1 MAAKVEKDKC
11 AQIISQNLQ
20 LDENVVSRILVLLD
34 NDNTIPFIAR
44 YRKEHS
50 GGLDPAVLRH
60 IDGQY
65 QLLKEVQKKA
75 ESTKKKIGD
84 QLTIEIREA
93 LDNAQSVEEVD
104 EIFGPFKKGKQRT
117 LAGRARQLGLDV
129 AAERVLV
136 HPQSVNL
143 RDWVKKDTK
152 GLSNIKE
159 VSTGVQHVLAE
170 TISKDPSTSESLKA
184 LMEGCITLE
193 TSLSRSASKKTEA
206 EVNKYKQYHAFKM
219 PITRLRSHQ
228 ETLRGCFLLPLKM
241 HTVDFLSLE
250 FVGGP
255 GKVLE
260 VGVIYPIGRKTKRQ
274 EAEDRVKEM
283 ERFWRWESYILL
295 AVKQRGR
302 RLRTESRRWCE
313 TIAIGNGVG
322 CREAE
327 TFISDLIKSKAFHP
341 LDPRY
346 CIVSEDGASVYS
358 ASNEAMLELP
368 NLEISMRGA
377 VSLGRRL
384 QDPLLEL
391 VKIEPKHLGIGMYQH
406 DIPEVLLRAA
416 LQGVLTDCV
425 SFVGADLNAAGV
437 SLLKCLSGLNE
448 KRAQAIV
455 EYREKNN
462 GFVNRAQLL
471 EVKGIG
477 EKTYEQ
483 CVGFVRVRAA
493 AAQTPAGD
501 VICLDSDDEEEE
513 AIGRKR
519 KKRGENTSKKK
530 ARALKPNPLDMTP
543 IHPEAYGAAERFMEL
558 VGVRPRDIGKPNI
571 RTAISSK
578 LQAQS
583 LEKISGQLKV
593 TPEALQL
600 IIDGL
605 GQAVDFDIRDGFERP
620 LFKKGLTKFEDVRPG
635 HELTGRVSNVTTF
648 GAFVDCGIGR
658 DGLIH
663 TSRMAGRDDLGAGD
677 VVEVKVISKDETK
690 GHVNLQLVKVRSRL
704 SPKLLV
710 STTSESKQ

>member
-104 EIFGPFKKGKQRT
+104 EIFGPFKKGKQGT

-228 ETLRGCFLLPLKM
+228 ILAINRAEQDKILTVKVAVSDNLKHRFLHDTKSRWIQPNAQGDIKRLLSTSIEDAYSRLLEPRVCRRARTQATKRAERES
-241 HTVDFLSLE
+241 VDIFSQNLYRLLLTPPVKGVKVLSLDPG
-250 FVGGP
+250 FTHGCKLAVVDP
-255 GKVLE
+255 AGKVLE

-283 ERFWRWESYILL
+283 
-295 AVKQRGR
+295 VR
-302 RLRTESRRWCE
+302 RHRCE

-543 IHPEAYGAAERFMEL
+543 IHPEAYGAAERNITSTTLL
-558 VGVRPRDIGKPNI
+558 VVLKVYG
-571 RTAISSK
+571 
-578 LQAQS
+578 
-583 LEKISGQLKV
+583 ISG
-593 TPEALQL
+593 
-600 IIDGL
+600 
-605 GQAVDFDIRDGFERP
+605 
-620 LFKKGLTKFEDVRPG
+620 
-635 HELTGRVSNVTTF
+635 
-648 GAFVDCGIGR
+648 
-658 DGLIH
+658 
-663 TSRMAGRDDLGAGD
+663 
-677 VVEVKVISKDETK
+677 
-690 GHVNLQLVKVRSRL
+690 RS
-704 SPKLLV
+704 S
-710 STTSESKQ
+710 S